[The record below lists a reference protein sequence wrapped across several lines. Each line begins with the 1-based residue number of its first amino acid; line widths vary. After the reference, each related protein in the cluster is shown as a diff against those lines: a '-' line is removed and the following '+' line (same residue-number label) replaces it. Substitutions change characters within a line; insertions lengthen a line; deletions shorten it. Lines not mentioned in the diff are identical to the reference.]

1 MYKRIL
7 LPLDDSPLAEQ
18 TLLHASEAAKRL
30 GAELLLLAQGA
41 ARRPT
46 VEALALPEKTPM
58 CMTRQPDPTR
68 VQSHP
73 LRRESGRMDR
83 RRP

>member
-18 TLLHASEAAKRL
+18 ALLHASEVTKRL
-30 GAELLLLAQGA
+30 GAELILLHQGA

-46 VEALALPEKTPM
+46 VEALALPEKTLM
-58 CMTRQPDPTR
+58 CMTRQPDPSR
-68 VQSHP
+68 VQSRP
-73 LRRESGRMDR
+73 FRRESGRMDR